1 MFPRD
6 NNLAVTTA
14 RLVQK
19 FRNKY
24 WSKLLQKWFFFIF
37 AYVPDAPCAYWQ
49 GIFCCLTI

>member
-1 MFPRD
+1 LRFQNGISSSKLNYGGRRLKCYLFGEHIMFPRD

-24 WSKLLQKWFFFIF
+24 
-37 AYVPDAPCAYWQ
+37 
-49 GIFCCLTI
+49 